1 MKPTQEQAQFI
12 SPPKSNTQISF
23 GKGANMHIQFYAE
36 KKPNKLQ
43 RWALQKV
50 FGIYLEDV

>member
-1 MKPTQEQAQFI
+1 MKPEQKTHLFEA
-12 SPPKSNTQISF
+12 PPKSNTQISF